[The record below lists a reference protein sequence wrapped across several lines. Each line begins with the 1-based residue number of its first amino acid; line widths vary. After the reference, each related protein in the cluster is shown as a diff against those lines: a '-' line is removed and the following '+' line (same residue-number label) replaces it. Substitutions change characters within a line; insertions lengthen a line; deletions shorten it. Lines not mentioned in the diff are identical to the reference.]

1 MICYQIFM
9 QKIMIEKVE
18 EALNLVR
25 PFLEA
30 DGGNV
35 SLVEIT
41 SENIVKLELHG
52 ACKSCSM
59 RMMTLR
65 AGIED
70 AIRKMVPEVK
80 EVIAINTEEV

>member
-1 MICYQIFM
+1 MNTNNLQERI
-9 QKIMIEKVE
+9 E
-18 EALNLVR
+18 EALNQIR

-41 SENIVKLELHG
+41 PDFVAKVKLMG
-52 ACKSCSM
+52 SCSSCSM
-59 RMMTLR
+59 SHMTMK

-70 AIRKMVPEVK
+70 AIRKNASEITA
-80 EVIAINTEEV
+80 VIAV